1 MNKKV
6 ENFCSDSTIQRL
18 HIGSIV
24 NKFEPSKKICPSVKC
39 WTTLFD
45 CKKTFHSSEK
55 MHPSVKSWTIFFSEA
70 DTRFQILE
78 SGVSVPLLP
87 CTTPKKAHRQ
97 IFPTQ
102 LYIDSTYGHLEK
114 NFSRRKKSVPQ
125 LNVGQLYC
133 LTK

>member
-1 MNKKV
+1 MSKPFFKKQKLSQTGPQRRN
-6 ENFCSDSTIQRL
+6 EISPKFPPFLITHIGCTIQRL
-18 HIGSIV
+18 HIWSIV
-24 NKFEPSKKICPSVKC
+24 NKFEPSKKICPSVKS

-87 CTTPKKAHRQ
+87 CTTPKKAHRR

-102 LYIDSTYGHLEK
+102 LYIDST
-114 NFSRRKKSVPQ
+114 
-125 LNVGQLYC
+125 
-133 LTK
+133 